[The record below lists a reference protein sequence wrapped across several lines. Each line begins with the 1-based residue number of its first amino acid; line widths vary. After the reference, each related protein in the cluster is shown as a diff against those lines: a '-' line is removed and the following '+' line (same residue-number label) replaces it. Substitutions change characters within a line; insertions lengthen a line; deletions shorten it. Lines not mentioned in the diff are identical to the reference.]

1 MKEVTTMA
9 FRCPACGAEFE
20 TQEALD
26 AHTREAHEPEQTGGF
41 RCPACGAEF
50 ETQDALDE
58 HEKSAHGA

>member
-20 TQEALD
+20 TQEELD
-26 AHTREAHEPEQTGGF
+26 THSRESHQAEQTGGF

-50 ETQDALDE
+50 ETQEELDA
-58 HEKSAHGA
+58 HAKAAHGA

>member
-26 AHTREAHEPEQTGGF
+26 AHANAEH
-41 RCPACGAEF
+41 PA
-50 ETQDALDE
+50 
-58 HEKSAHGA
+58 